1 LGNALPGLHQVLGG
15 GLEAMSNTIEN
26 DPVITLETGRLTL
39 RGWRD
44 DDLDALAAI
53 NADPEVMRYIMDGS
67 VRDRRQSAD
76 GLQKMIATW
85 QERGYGL
92 FAVEVRATGELIGWA
107 GLAVPDF
114 LPEVLPAVEIGWR
127 LDRGSWGHGYAT
139 EAAAA
144 AMRFGFVDRGLDR
157 IISIRH
163 VENIRS
169 ARVMEKL
176 GLSPRF
182 DTVVP
187 GNDQP
192 VVVHEITLGQY
203 RARFGS

>member
-1 LGNALPGLHQVLGG
+1 
-15 GLEAMSNTIEN
+15 
-26 DPVITLETGRLTL
+26 VITLETDRLIL

-53 NADPEVMRYIMDGS
+53 NADPEVMRYIRDGS
-67 VRDRRQSAD
+67 VRDRRQSAE
-76 GLQKMIATW
+76 GLQKMIANW
-85 QERGYGL
+85 EEHGYGL
-92 FAVEVRATGELIGWA
+92 FAVEVRETGVLIGWA

-114 LPEVLPAVEIGWR
+114 LPEVLPAMEIGWR

-139 EAAAA
+139 EAATA
-144 AMRFGFVDRGLDR
+144 AMRFGFLDRGLDR

-163 VENIRS
+163 VENVRS

-176 GLSPRF
+176 GLSRKF

-187 GNDQP
+187 ENHRP
-192 VVVHEITLGQY
+192 VAVHAITRGQY
-203 RARFGS
+203 RARFGG

>member
-1 LGNALPGLHQVLGG
+1 MWRTWPLTGP
-15 GLEAMSNTIEN
+15 LEQDGCGPQNE
-26 DPVITLETGRLTL
+26 PVITLETERLTL

-53 NADPEVMRYIMDGS
+53 NADPEVMRHIMDGS
-67 VRDRRQSAD
+67 VRDRRQSAE
-76 GLQKMIATW
+76 GLQKMVTNW
-85 QERGYGL
+85 RERGYGL
-92 FAVEVRATGELIGWA
+92 FAVDVRGTGDFIGWA

-127 LDRGSWGHGYAT
+127 LDRRFWGYGYAT
-139 EAAAA
+139 EAATA
-144 AMRFGFVDRGLDR
+144 AMRFGFLDRGLDR

-163 VENIRS
+163 VENVRS

-176 GLSPRF
+176 GLAREF

-187 GNDQP
+187 GHDQP
-192 VVVHEITLGQY
+192 VAVHAITRDQY
-203 RARFGS
+203 RARLGA